1 MSIKKKNSFINNM
14 NCQNTLKYSNC
25 PPRMDDGRHFTDY
38 RSSCYSNSLFRH
50 ENELN
55 CSHDYRTYLIKNATP
70 LMKMN
75 SEIAW
80 KQNGCGPC
88 KNLCLGIDE
97 TREGNSSQIDFSKC
111 IPPKDYVRY
120 NGAVPVSTPVI
131 QRPVVPSGATLASSE
146 NSKFNSYPTHN
157 M

>member
-1 MSIKKKNSFINNM
+1 
-14 NCQNTLKYSNC
+14 
-25 PPRMDDGRHFTDY
+25 
-38 RSSCYSNSLFRH
+38 
-50 ENELN
+50 
-55 CSHDYRTYLIKNATP
+55 
-70 LMKMN
+70 MKMN

-131 QRPVVPSGATLASSE
+131 QRPVVPSGATLASSA
-146 NSKFNSYPTHN
+146 NSKFTSYPPQN